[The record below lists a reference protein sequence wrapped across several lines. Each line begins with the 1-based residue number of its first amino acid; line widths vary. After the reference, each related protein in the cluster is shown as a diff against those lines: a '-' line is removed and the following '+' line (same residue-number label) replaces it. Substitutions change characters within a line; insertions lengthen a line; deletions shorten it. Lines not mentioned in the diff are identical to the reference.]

1 MLILGE
7 STQPSL
13 IGENVVLF
21 AGNSNP
27 RLAQAIAEF
36 LDIPLGQALV
46 SRFNNGESRVQIEE
60 NVRGAEVFVIQPTCG
75 NVNES
80 LMELLIMIDALHRSS
95 ARTITAVIPYYG
107 YARQEKKT
115 AGREPITAKLVANL
129 ITVAGADRVVTVDLH
144 ASAIQGFFDIPV
156 DNLMSLP
163 ILVEYFLR
171 KGLDSKDLVVAS
183 PDAGGVNRARVF
195 AERLNAGLAIIFK
208 RRPEPDKADVID
220 VVGDVRGKTVI
231 VVDDMISTGRTLI
244 NGVEQLLARGA
255 TKVYAAAT
263 HAILASEAIDL
274 INNSPLEEVV
284 VTDTVPVSAAAQQGK
299 VTVLSVAPLLGET
312 IRRNYFHLSVSKLF
326 A

>member
-1 MLILGE
+1 MLVLGE
-7 STQPSL
+7 AAQPSL
-13 IGENVVLF
+13 VGENVVLF

-27 RLAQAIAEF
+27 RLAQAIADYLE
-36 LDIPLGQALV
+36 IPLGQALV
-46 SRFNNGESRVQIEE
+46 GRFNNGESRVQIDE
-60 NVRGAEVFVIQPTCG
+60 NVRGAEVFVVQPTCG

-95 ARTITAVIPYYG
+95 AKTITAVVPYYG

-129 ITVAGADRVVTVDLH
+129 MTVAGADRVITVDLH
-144 ASAIQGFFDIPV
+144 AAAIQGFFDIPV
-156 DNLMSLP
+156 DNLMALP

-171 KGLDSKDLVVAS
+171 KGLDPSQLVVAS
-183 PDAGGVNRARVF
+183 PDAGGVNRARTF

-208 RRPEPDKADVID
+208 RRPEPDKAEVID

-231 VVDDMISTGRTLI
+231 VVDDIISTGRTLV

-255 TKVYAAAT
+255 TRCYAAAT
-263 HAILASEAIDL
+263 HAILASEAVEI
-274 INNSPLEEVV
+274 IEQSPLEEVV
-284 VTDTVPVSAAAQQGK
+284 VTDTVPVSSSAQQGK
-299 VTVLSVAPLLGET
+299 ITVLSVSSLLGES

>member
-1 MLILGE
+1 MLVLGE
-7 STQPSL
+7 ASQPSL
-13 IGENVVLF
+13 IGENVVVF

-27 RLAQAIAEF
+27 RLAQAIADYLE
-36 LDIPLGQALV
+36 IPLGQALV
-46 SRFNNGESRVQIEE
+46 GRFNNGESRVQIEE

-95 ARTITAVIPYYG
+95 AKTITAVVPYYG

-129 ITVAGADRVVTVDLH
+129 MTVAGTDRVITVDLH
-144 ASAIQGFFDIPV
+144 AAAIQGFFDIPV
-156 DNLMSLP
+156 DNLMALP
-163 ILVEYFLR
+163 ILVEYFQR
-171 KGLDSKDLVVAS
+171 KGFDSKQLVVAS
-183 PDAGGVNRARVF
+183 PDAGGVNRARAF

-208 RRPEPDKADVID
+208 RRPQPDKAEVID

-231 VVDDMISTGRTLI
+231 VVDDIISTGRTLI

-255 TKVYAAAT
+255 TRCFAAST
-263 HAILASEAIDL
+263 HAILASEAVEL
-274 INNSPLEEVV
+274 IEKSPLAEVV
-284 VTDTVPVSAAAQQGK
+284 VTDTVPVSSSAQQGK
-299 VTVLSVAPLLGET
+299 ITVLSVASLVGES